1 MIAQLRYVKR
11 FKMEVDLAAVP
22 PVPELDSCRWA
33 AWDADL
39 LESHA
44 DVLFASFCREI
55 DADVFP
61 SFGERDGCGMLMRE
75 MSRKPGFLPAATWLL
90 AGPDGYIGS
99 VQGLREARGVGAIQ
113 NLGVVPAARG
123 RGLGTALLLQ
133 ALNGFRRAGLR
144 IGMLEVTA
152 RNDGAIRLYRRLGFR
167 CRKTVYKSVSGQV
180 TFS

>member
-11 FKMEVDLAAVP
+11 FKMEVDLGAVP
-22 PVPELDSCRWA
+22 PPPVLDGCHWV
-33 AWDADL
+33 AWETDL
-39 LESHA
+39 LDSHA

-61 SFGERDGCGMLMRE
+61 SFGDRDGCGMLMRE

-90 AGPDGYIGS
+90 AGPEGYLGS
-99 VQGLREARGVGAIQ
+99 VQGLREVRGVGAIQ

-123 RGLGTALLLQ
+123 RGLGSALLLQ
-133 ALNGFRRAGLR
+133 ALLGFRRAGLQ

-152 RNDGAIRLYRRLGFR
+152 CNEGAIRLYRRLGFR
-167 CRKTVYKSVSGQV
+167 CRKTLYKSVSAPL